1 MKRLI
6 DNKLLSWK
14 NRSNKMPLLLFGAR
28 QVGKTTSVIDFG
40 KAQYSNTVVFNFESN
55 EALQNIFEKNLSPA
69 RIISELEVFS
79 GQGIQKG
86 TTLIFFDE
94 VQACP
99 KALTS
104 LKYFCEEAP
113 EYHIIAAGS
122 LLGVAINRRRKKQNV
137 SSAESFVNPVS
148 YPVGKVEILTM
159 YPMTFEEFLLNVNPY
174 LSSEIQRCYA
184 DFAPLSETAHEKA
197 LELFRVYLYTGGM
210 PHAVFAYSEEKDLD
224 AVRIRQNEIHALYS
238 LDMAK
243 YTTAAEQIKIKAIY
257 ASVPAQLA
265 KENKKFQYSLVKS
278 GARAVTYEEGLDWLI
293 EAGLIIKCGKVTA
306 GKLPL
311 GSYIDLQS
319 YKIYLSDV
327 GLLNAKGNIPKNI
340 VLTENGFGGEAKGA
354 MTENYVAQ
362 ELIAGGH
369 TIAYWESNGKAEVD
383 FLIQTEDGVIPVEV
397 KSETNVQAKSLK
409 EYVRKF
415 EPAYSVRISAKNF
428 GFENN
433 IKSIPLYAVFCL
445 KP

>member
-6 DNKLLSWK
+6 EDKLIAWK
-14 NRSNKMPLLLFGAR
+14 NRPNKMPLLLFGAR
-28 QVGKTTSVIDFG
+28 QVGKTTTVIDFG
-40 KAQYSNTVVFNFESN
+40 KAQYSNTVVFNLESN
-55 EALQNIFEKNLSPA
+55 EALQNVFDGDLSPA
-69 RIISELEVFS
+69 RIISELETYS
-79 GQGIQKG
+79 GQSLQKG
-86 TTLIFFDE
+86 ATLIFFDE
-94 VQACP
+94 IQACP
-99 KALTS
+99 KALTA

-113 EYHIIAAGS
+113 RYHIAAAGS
-122 LLGVAINRRRKKQNV
+122 LLGVALNRGRKKQDD
-137 SSAESFVNPVS
+137 SIAAAVS

-159 YPMTFEEFLLNVNPY
+159 FPMTFEEFLLNVNPL
-174 LSSEIQRCYA
+174 LSAEIKKRYESLS
-184 DFAPLSETAHEKA
+184 PLSEIAHKKA
-197 LELFRVYLYTGGM
+197 LELFRAYLYTGGM
-210 PHAVFAYSEEKDLD
+210 PQAVFAYCEQKDLD

-265 KENKKFQYSLVKS
+265 KENKKFQYSLIKS
-278 GARAVTYEEGLDWLI
+278 GARAAAYEEGLEWLAA
-293 EAGLIIKCGKVTA
+293 AGLIIKCGKA
-306 GKLPL
+306 GAGRLPL
-311 GSYIDLQS
+311 SSYIDLQS

-340 VLTENGFGGEAKGA
+340 VLTQSGLGGEAKGA

-362 ELIAGGH
+362 ELVAGGH
-369 TIAYWESNGKAEVD
+369 TIAYWESQGKAEVD

-397 KSETNVQAKSLK
+397 KAQTNTQAKSLK
-409 EYVRKF
+409 EYVCKF
-415 EPAYSVRISAKNF
+415 DPKYSIRISAKNF
-428 GFENN
+428 GFEND